1 MKKQRK
7 VEITDEPINK
17 QAALSLTRSN
27 RVDKIAQALHICAEK
42 LMSYEAQ
49 EFIKRGLFDGM
60 QIEYKISIRK
70 MTNRPG
76 YVTTMSCQ
84 HKSNPALLANYSEL
98 V

>member
-1 MKKQRK
+1 MKQQKK
-7 VEITDEPINK
+7 VEITDTPINK

-27 RVDKIAQALHICAEK
+27 RIDKIAQALYVCAEN

-49 EFIKRGLFDGM
+49 EFIKKGLFDNN
-60 QIEYKISIRK
+60 QVEYKITIKK

-76 YVTTMSCQ
+76 FTTTMSCQ
-84 HKSNPALLANYSEL
+84 HKSNPITIVNYTEL

>member
-1 MKKQRK
+1 MKQQRR

-17 QAALSLTRSN
+17 QAALSLTRSD
-27 RVDKIAQALHICAEK
+27 RIDKIAQALHVCAEK

-49 EFIKRGLFDGM
+49 EFIKRGLFDEM
-60 QIEYKISIRK
+60 QIEYKISIKK
-70 MTNRPG
+70 MTARPG

-84 HKSNPALLANYSEL
+84 HKSNPVTLANYSEL